1 MGVVCGADGTG
12 QPQAVTRSVQLTGS
26 DNGFCQTFGLKNG
39 CDANY
44 VLHAK
49 LYSDGSVVGK
59 LTDVGK
65 FDDKNTVLV
74 QADVDCMKF
83 FFIGG
88 VKYVVVGG
96 VWTKGDKLVDIF
108 ELDAPFV
115 GRRFKTFAKEDVDGV
130 VFYSRDNIT
139 NNGTCDDVTEDD
151 VETRNY
157 YETVDG
163 QATIVFPSDP
173 VTCGDFD
180 GKKKECRKS
189 KQCEWDTNEGTC
201 VSSLGLVIRGE
212 SLSMEEA
219 AIQDM
224 ANGSNSADPKMI
236 MSGMVA
242 GLFFALWL

>member
-1 MGVVCGADGTG
+1 MGVVWGADGTG
-12 QPQAVTRSVQLTGS
+12 QPQETGSVKLTGS
-26 DNGFCQTFGLKNG
+26 DNGFCQFLGLKNG

-44 VLHAK
+44 VLQST
-49 LYSDGSVVGK
+49 LYDDESVAGK

-83 FFIGG
+83 FSIGG

-96 VWTKGDKLVDIF
+96 VYIKGDKLVDIF

-130 VFYSRDNIT
+130 VFYSSNDIT
-139 NNGTCDDVTEDD
+139 NNRTCDDVTEDD

-189 KQCEWDTNEGTC
+189 KQCEWDTDEGMC
-201 VSSLGLVIRGE
+201 VE
-212 SLSMEEA
+212 
-219 AIQDM
+219 
-224 ANGSNSADPKMI
+224 
-236 MSGMVA
+236 
-242 GLFFALWL
+242 